1 MGWEEGAVTL
11 AGEEELDE
19 QEEADG
25 EVKVERA
32 GPGLGTELA
41 GVEFGAGW
49 LDFSRNG
56 GCGG

>member
-1 MGWEEGAVTL
+1 MGLEEGAVTL

-19 QEEADG
+19 EEEADG

-32 GPGLGTELA
+32 GLGLGTELA
-41 GVEFGAGW
+41 GAESEAGR
-49 LDFSRNG
+49 LDLSGNG

>member
-19 QEEADG
+19 EEEADG

-32 GPGLGTELA
+32 GLGLGNELA
-41 GVEFGAGW
+41 EPESGAGR